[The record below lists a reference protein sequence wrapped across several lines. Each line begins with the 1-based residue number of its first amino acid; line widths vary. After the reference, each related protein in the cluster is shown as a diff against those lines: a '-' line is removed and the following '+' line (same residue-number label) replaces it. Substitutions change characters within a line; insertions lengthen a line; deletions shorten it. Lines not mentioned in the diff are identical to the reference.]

1 MIIITKKQMSTEARD
16 KCRHRVDGVA
26 DSDWQ
31 NVTRRNK
38 PFVLRRNVKMSLN
51 MHVNL

>member
-1 MIIITKKQMSTEARD
+1 MIIITKRKMSTEAGD
-16 KCRHRVDGVA
+16 KRRHRVDEVA

-31 NVTRRNK
+31 NATWRNK
-38 PFVLRRNVKMSLN
+38 PFVLRRNVKISLN

>member
-1 MIIITKKQMSTEARD
+1 MIIITKRKMSTEARN
-16 KCRHRVDGVA
+16 KCRHTVDGVS

-31 NVTRRNK
+31 NATWRNK

-51 MHVNL
+51 MCVNL

>member
-1 MIIITKKQMSTEARD
+1 MIIITKRKMSTEAGH
-16 KCRHRVDGVA
+16 KHSHIVDGEA

-31 NVTRRNK
+31 NATWKNI
-38 PFVLRRNVKMSLN
+38 PFILRRNIKMSLN

>member
-1 MIIITKKQMSTEARD
+1 MINITKREVSTEARD

-31 NVTRRNK
+31 NATWRNK

-51 MHVNL
+51 MRVNL

>member
-1 MIIITKKQMSTEARD
+1 MIIITKSKGSSEAGD
-16 KCRHRVDGVA
+16 KCRHGVHRVA

-31 NVTRRNK
+31 NATQRNK
-38 PFVLRRNVKMSLN
+38 PFVLRKNVKMSLN

>member
-1 MIIITKKQMSTEARD
+1 MIIITKRKMSTEARD

-31 NVTRRNK
+31 NATWRNK
-38 PFVLRRNVKMSLN
+38 PLVLRRKVKMSLN
-51 MHVNL
+51 MYVNL